1 MIEFDFADHLM
12 NCPGVA
18 ALVEG
23 RVYAESAPQE
33 ETRPFITYRLLTG
46 AERHYHSLGASGL
59 VEAEIEVVCRA
70 NTIEV
75 ARDVY
80 EAVRNEVDG
89 FRGEWDGTVV
99 NRASLTPA
107 ASATAAPAHG
117 DEPGGPAITARL
129 TVHYYEPVPVPTFV
143 P

>member
-1 MIEFDFADHLM
+1 MIEFALATHLLA
-12 NCPGVA
+12 CPAVA
-18 ALVEG
+18 ALVAD
-23 RVYAESAPQE
+23 RVYAESAPQG

-59 VEAEIEVVCRA
+59 VEAEIEIVCRA

-80 EAVRNEVDG
+80 ETIRNEIDG
-89 FRGEWDGTVV
+89 FRGEWGGTTV
-99 NRASLTPA
+99 NRAALTPA

-117 DEPGGPAITARL
+117 DEPGDPAITARL
-129 TVHYYEPVPVPTFV
+129 TVHYYEAVPVPTFV